1 MAKWYGEIGFAETV
15 ETSPG
20 VWVEKITKRNYYGDL
35 IRNSRRLQTTSQLND
50 NINISNQISIISDPY
65 ANENFHSMRYAFY
78 MGTRWKITDIEVQ
91 YPRLNLTLGGVW
103 NGESS

>member
-15 ETSPG
+15 ETKPG
-20 VWVEKITKRNYYGDL
+20 VWVEQITKRNYYGDVT
-35 IRNSRRLQTTSQLND
+35 RDSRRLQTADKLND

-65 ANENFHSMRYAFY
+65 ANEHFHSIRYAFY